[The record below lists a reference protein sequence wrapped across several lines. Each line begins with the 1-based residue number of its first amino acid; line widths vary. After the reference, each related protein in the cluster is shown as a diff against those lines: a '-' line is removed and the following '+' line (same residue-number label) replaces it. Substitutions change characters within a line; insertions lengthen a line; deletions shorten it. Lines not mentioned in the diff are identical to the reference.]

1 MNCDECD
8 KQEDQG
14 DGEADCDG
22 CEFDRLR
29 RRLSPMQARAW
40 NFYIRTCNP
49 LAREFGLFPLRE
61 PMTRDEAEE
70 VYELMA
76 VIDSEIRKA
85 QEDLRE
91 ARSV

>member
-1 MNCDECD
+1 
-8 KQEDQG
+8 
-14 DGEADCDG
+14 
-22 CEFDRLR
+22 
-29 RRLSPMQARAW
+29 
-40 NFYIRTCNP
+40 
-49 LAREFGLFPLRE
+49 
-61 PMTRDEAEE
+61 MTRDEAEE